1 VTVGCDYLHF
11 AAAGLDPAG
20 WPCDR
25 FHGFI
30 HGGWRHPAGDR
41 WLPAAN
47 ENRLA
52 WIDAPET
59 AQAPYL
65 VASREFLQELAPVG
79 SVVTNR
85 PHTKD
90 RYGHTVAEVLR
101 RY

>member
-1 VTVGCDYLHF
+1 MGDADTHRVVEGPQRLTVH
-11 AAAGLDPAG
+11 
-20 WPCDR
+20 
-25 FHGFI
+25 
-30 HGGWRHPAGDR
+30 
-41 WLPAAN
+41 
-47 ENRLA
+47 LA
-52 WIDAPET
+52 CIVAPET

>member
-1 VTVGCDYLHF
+1 
-11 AAAGLDPAG
+11 
-20 WPCDR
+20 
-25 FHGFI
+25 
-30 HGGWRHPAGDR
+30 
-41 WLPAAN
+41 
-47 ENRLA
+47 
-52 WIDAPET
+52 
-59 AQAPYL
+59 L